1 MKLSTLITTAGS
13 VTATAFAGVSSP
25 IIQAPAPT
33 LGGWFVGGTYG
44 QLDTDSNGTQ
54 VLNNNDPEG
63 FLASYYE
70 GDLGPVLE
78 GYTEGNFP
86 AGRLPSGNIG
96 DHYEVSDFEFDM
108 YTLHIGRDLGKQ
120 VLGCDLAAYL
130 EVGFLDGN
138 ANTNFVNTGGSITPI
153 NISISTSTD
162 IDIIP
167 ITMNLKLER
176 PFYGPISGYITGGV
190 GYAFTDIELDSES
203 DSGGGF
209 YAQASIGLI
218 YNINASWEIF
228 GGARYVHLSSLDFGD
243 NGIEL
248 DDNIAYEIGAR
259 YNF

>member
-54 VLNNNDPEG
+54 VLNNNDPVG
-63 FLASYYE
+63 FLASYSE
-70 GDLGPVLE
+70 GDLGPVLD
-78 GYTEGNFP
+78 GDQRP
-86 AGRLPSGNIG
+86 VARRPSGSIG

-130 EVGFLDGN
+130 EVGFLDGD
-138 ANTNFVNTGGSITPI
+138 ANTSFFNSGSNSFI
-153 NISISTSTD
+153 NSVSTSTD

>member
-63 FLASYYE
+63 FLASYNE
-70 GDLGPVLE
+70 GDLGPVL
-78 GYTEGNFP
+78 
-86 AGRLPSGNIG
+86 AGDQRPLVRLPSGNIG

-138 ANTNFVNTGGSITPI
+138 ANTSFFNSGSNSFI
-153 NISISTSTD
+153 NSVSTSTD
-162 IDIIP
+162 IGIIP

>member
-54 VLNNNDPEG
+54 VLNNNDPDG
-63 FLASYYE
+63 SLASYYE

-86 AGRLPSGNIG
+86 AGRLPSGSIG

-130 EVGFLDGN
+130 EVGFLDGD
-138 ANTNFVNTGGSITPI
+138 ANTSFFNRVGTNPPT

>member
-25 IIQAPAPT
+25 VIQAPAPT
-33 LGGWFVGGTYG
+33 LGGWFVGGTFG
-44 QLDTDSNGTQ
+44 LLETDSNGSD

-63 FLASYYE
+63 FLASYNE
-70 GDLGPVLE
+70 GDLGPVL
-78 GYTEGNFP
+78 
-86 AGRLPSGNIG
+86 AGDQRPLVRLPSGNIG

-130 EVGFLDGN
+130 EVGFLDGD
-138 ANTNFVNTGGSITPI
+138 ADTNFFNFNSGSNSFI
-153 NISISTSTD
+153 NSVSTSTD
-162 IDIIP
+162 IGIIP

-209 YAQASIGLI
+209 YAQASLGLL